1 MWILAIPIGI
11 ISLFGAYRAARFL
24 AKLLRR
30 GPLSKSSTQVAYGL
44 VILSTAFMV
53 VPWLVPP
60 VGFLRAIVGAI
71 FLAYLGLGF
80 DQLWRLYT
88 GTRRAGEKAVTTVA
102 AVVVSADPNQ
112 VVDGFLA
119 AAALIGSEQPEL
131 LQQIGKELT
140 NLPEFATFEPSGL
153 TNQVVD
159 KALEVDDFNRIELL
173 KTIASLK
180 DYPEVTRAIGA
191 FVQRLDLDSETE
203 TVAEI
208 QKALGSTR

>member
-11 ISLFGAYRAARFL
+11 ISLFGAYRAARYL

-30 GPLSKSSTQVAYGL
+30 GPLSQSSTQVAYGL

-60 VGFLRAIVGAI
+60 VGFLRALVAAI
-71 FLAYLGLGF
+71 FLVYLGLGF
-80 DQLWRLYT
+80 DQIWRLYT
-88 GTRRAGEKAVTTVA
+88 GTRRAGAKAVTTVA

-119 AAALIGSEQPEL
+119 AAALLGSEQPEL

-140 NLPEFATFEPSGL
+140 RIPEFAAFEPAGL
-153 TNQVVD
+153 TNQVVE
-159 KALEVDDFNRIELL
+159 KALAVDDFNRIELL

-191 FVQRLDLDSETE
+191 FVQKLDLDSETE

-208 QKALGSTR
+208 QEALGSKR